1 MKFLERISRG
11 KVAGPVKLVV
21 YGPPGA
27 GKSTFASQAPDP
39 VFFDFEGRTNHL
51 DVARVKPATW
61 PETGALIKEL
71 IASPG
76 DFKTVVFDTLDAM
89 EDLIHK
95 WLCEQGGVG
104 SIEDYDKGFGKG
116 YVASYNEFL
125 RFLTLVEQLVAK
137 GLNVVM
143 LAHPMLSK
151 YANPAGED
159 YDVWKLKLRGGA
171 KSDVPGLVVA
181 QAHLVGWASFEDL
194 ARKGKNETKAKSL
207 TTGSRTLN
215 FKHHPAF
222 QTKSGV
228 PMKKLEVPLSWAEFE
243 NALDNK

>member
-1 MKFLERISRG
+1 MKFMEKITRG
-11 KVAGPVKLVV
+11 KLAGPVKLVV

-27 GKSTFASQAPDP
+27 GKSTFAASAPAP
-39 VFFDFEGRTNHL
+39 LFFDFEGRTKHL
-51 DVARVKPATW
+51 DVARFAPTTW
-61 PETGALIKEL
+61 PETGAAIKEL
-71 IASPG
+71 VANPG
-76 DFKTVVFDTLDAM
+76 DYKTVVFDTLDAM

-95 WLCEQGGVG
+95 WLCEQGGVT

-116 YVASYNEFL
+116 YVAAYGEFL
-125 RFLTLVEQLVAK
+125 RFLTLVEQLIAK
-137 GLNVVM
+137 GVSVVM

-181 QAHLVGWASFEDL
+181 KADLVGYASFEDL
-194 ARKGKNETKAKSL
+194 ARKGKSDTKAKSL
-207 TTGSRTLN
+207 TTGARTLN

-222 QTKSGV
+222 QTKAGV
-228 PMKKLEVPLSWAEFE
+228 PLKKLEFPLTWADFDS
-243 NALDNK
+243 ALDK